1 MKIINFIIL
10 LLAASLFTGC
20 GFHLRGSQDL
30 SVVLPEVQLS
40 GVNPHSDLGRDL
52 IQALTSSKVAVVDES
67 NTILKITQKGISKRV
82 LSVDSA
88 GHANQYELN
97 YKLGF
102 VLQKKVLAEGDQQQ
116 LVDLVKPQTISEK
129 REYLF
134 DANSVLAKTA
144 EEIKLNNDMRQSALI
159 QLLRR
164 LKYSLKSSDKTG
176 LVVK

>member
-1 MKIINFIIL
+1 MLI
-10 LLAASLFTGC
+10 SC

-30 SVVLPEVQLS
+30 SAVLPEVQLA
-40 GVNPHSDLGRDL
+40 GVNQHSDLGRDL
-52 IQALTSSKVAVVDES
+52 IQALTSSKVAVVNES
-67 NTILKITQKGISKRV
+67 STILKITQNGVSKRV

-88 GHANQYELN
+88 GLANQYELN
-97 YKLGF
+97 YQLGF
-102 VLQKKVLAEGDQQQ
+102 ALQKKVIAENNQQQ

-164 LKYSLKSSDKTG
+164 LKFLLKSNNETDAA
-176 LVVK
+176 VK